1 MRVTDTHVF
10 FWGSYLS
17 NFWLSPIESTKEMAV
32 PGLSF
37 VCSEQAFMVE
47 KAAFFKDQETLE
59 KMLLCEDGASV
70 KALGRQVKGFD
81 EDEWY
86 KVSYSKMLLACKAK
100 FQQNSMLAKRLVQ
113 TGGRTLVE
121 ASPTDKIWGIGLWE
135 GDDKVLDEKNWNGEN
150 RLGRV
155 LMEVRDGF
163 PRQSPYSYF
172 HD

>member
-1 MRVTDTHVF
+1 MRVTDDYIF

-17 NFWLSPIESTKEMAV
+17 NFWLCPIESTKEMAV

-47 KAAFFKDQETLE
+47 KAAFFKDQDTLE

-70 KALGRQVKGFD
+70 KELGRQVKGFD
-81 EDEWY
+81 EKAWY
-86 KVSYSKMLLACKAK
+86 AVSYSKMLLCCKAK
-100 FQQNSMLAKRLVQ
+100 FRQNHFLAKRLCS
-113 TGGRTLVE
+113 TGGRMLVE

-150 RLGRV
+150 RLGKV
-155 LMEVRDGF
+155 LMEVREGF
-163 PRQSPYSYF
+163 WNE
-172 HD
+172 

>member
-1 MRVTDTHVF
+1 MRVTTDYVF

-17 NFWLSPIESTKEMAV
+17 NFWLCPIESTKEMAV

-47 KAAFFKDQETLE
+47 KAMFFNDSETYE

-81 EDEWY
+81 EKIWY
-86 KVSYSKMLLACKAK
+86 DVSYSKMLIACKAK
-100 FQQNSMLAKRLVQ
+100 FKQNQSLGRRLMS
-113 TGGRTLVE
+113 TGDRTLVE

-135 GDDKVLDEKNWNGEN
+135 GDDRILDQKNWNGEN
-150 RLGRV
+150 RLGKV
-155 LMEVRDGF
+155 LMEVREMLWDE
-163 PRQSPYSYF
+163 
-172 HD
+172 D